1 MYQRILV
8 PVDGSATS
16 ERALQEAIRLAAG
29 KAQLRLVYVIE
40 EIYPLDTE
48 GYAYIDYATLREA
61 VRHTGERV
69 LAQVA
74 EKTRHSGATAEI
86 AAEEA
91 QRLGATVET
100 ILLEA
105 GGERIADVIEGEARN
120 WPADL
125 IVIGTHGRTG
135 LSRLLLGSVA
145 EGVARGASVP
155 VLLVRGE

>member
-8 PVDGSATS
+8 AVDGSATS
-16 ERALQEAIRLAAG
+16 GRALQEAIKLAAG
-29 KAQLRLVYVIE
+29 KAQLRLIYVTE

-48 GYAYIDYATLREA
+48 GYAYIDYAALREA

-69 LAQVA
+69 LAQAA
-74 EKTRHSGATAEI
+74 ETTRRSGATAET
-86 AAEEA
+86 A
-91 QRLGATVET
+91 
-100 ILLEA
+100 LLEA
-105 GGERIADVIEGEARN
+105 GGRRVADVVASEAQN

-125 IVIGTHGRTG
+125 IAIGTHGRSG

-145 EGVARGASVP
+145 EGVTRGASVP